1 MVAEIKVPTLG
12 ESVNEAKVI
21 KWLKKP
27 GDIVIA
33 GETVMELETD
43 KITLEV
49 PTPTAG
55 QLKEILIKDGSTV
68 QVGDLL
74 GTIEDSTVK
83 NEEINIDKTESKG
96 DAVNNESLE
105 NIFNFNQELSK
116 EDQKNIDKDDLS
128 GVDKLLKSAEKLEQ
142 KYFESPEKNVR
153 KEDVLKL
160 NSEDIIPNQDQ
171 EDFKEQFSNLS
182 MEKYVG
188 DNVTTYKAGEKRVPM
203 TKLRQTIAKRL
214 KEAQNNAAI
223 LTTFNEV
230 DMTELM
236 AVREEYKEVFYDKHG
251 VKLGITS
258 FFVKACVGALKQMP
272 LINAETENEHII
284 YKNYFNIGVAVGSDK
299 GLVVP
304 VIKNADKE
312 NIADIE
318 KIINIYAEK
327 VKNGTLKID
336 DMQNGTFTIS
346 NGGVYGS
353 LLSTP
358 ILNPPQSAILGMHK
372 IQSRAV
378 IINDDVQVRS
388 MMYLALSYDHRII
401 DGKEAVIFLG
411 KIKDYIEDPRKLL
424 LNI

>member
-83 NEEINIDKTESKG
+83 NEKINIDKTESKG
-96 DAVNNESLE
+96 DAANNGSLE
-105 NIFNFNQELSK
+105 NIFDFNQELSK
-116 EDQKNIDKDDLS
+116 EDQKNINKDDLS

-327 VKNGTLKID
+327 AKNGSLKID

-378 IINDDVQVRS
+378 IVNDDVQVRP

>member
-171 EDFKEQFSNLS
+171 EDLKEQFSNLRI
-182 MEKYVG
+182 EKSVG

-236 AVREEYKEVFYDKHG
+236 AVREEYKEVFYGKHG

-378 IINDDVQVRS
+378 IVNDDVQVRS